1 MQNANT
7 QQLDALTREGVL
19 LSVNVRYWWAQ
30 KKLAAQDIGIA

>member
-19 LSVNVRYWWAQ
+19 LPVNVHYWRAQ